1 MLGGEPNS
9 RCQGRHF
16 STLTESKH
24 KINGKGAEKKKKAF
38 GFNKKKL
45 HTASLEFKCSLN
57 P

>member
-16 STLTESKH
+16 STLTESKP
-24 KINGKGAEKKKKAF
+24 KINGKGAEKEKKAF

-45 HTASLEFKCSLN
+45 LLQV
-57 P
+57 